1 MEAPVVVIGSGASGV
16 HFALTALR
24 KGRRV
29 LMLDVGHTGKEAPR
43 PGDKLTELKRNLP
56 DPALY
61 FLGPRYESLVLPG
74 SQGEYY
80 AFPPG
85 KEHVFRKRPEFEF
98 RGDGFTP
105 LSSFAAGG
113 LAEVWTGGC
122 YPFDDGDLSGFP
134 FDYRE
139 LAPYYGLVAG
149 RIGITGAEDDMTA
162 VFPLHDGLMEPLAPD
177 AHSAVLLASYQRRRD
192 YLNQKLGC
200 LMGRARIAVLS
211 RNLNGRK

>member
-1 MEAPVVVIGSGASGV
+1 
-16 HFALTALR
+16 
-24 KGRRV
+24 
-29 LMLDVGHTGKEAPR
+29 
-43 PGDKLTELKRNLP
+43 
-56 DPALY
+56 
-61 FLGPRYESLVLPG
+61 
-74 SQGEYY
+74 
-80 AFPPG
+80 
-85 KEHVFRKRPEFEF
+85 
-98 RGDGFTP
+98 
-105 LSSFAAGG
+105 
-113 LAEVWTGGC
+113 
-122 YPFDDGDLSGFP
+122 DLSGFP

-211 RNLNGRK
+211 RNLNGRQACDFSGRCLWGCPGQAFYTPSITLAECRRFPKFEYVPGVFVDHFRLDSGGRVRSVITSEANGETREF